1 MATSPF
7 VFGTRVS
14 GETFIDRIEETKRLK
29 INFENGINTVLI
41 SPRRMGKT
49 SLVAKAVS
57 LLTDDN
63 LRIVQIDAFSCR
75 TQEDFLNAFA
85 SAVIK
90 ATSSKWEERLKM
102 VGQYLSRLVPKISV
116 GTDPIND
123 IEISLELAR
132 SEVHA
137 EDVLNLPQKIAEDK
151 GIKVV
156 VCIDEFQQICEFRES
171 LAFQRQLRSVWQ
183 LQTRVSYCLYGS
195 KKHKMNGMFQL
206 QSNPFYRFGDIMNLA
221 KIDRDD
227 WIDYICRRFRD
238 TGKHISPETAGYLA
252 DQAECYSSY
261 VQHLAW
267 YVWTEASDAPVT
279 KSDVDDGVG
288 MLINTFKP
296 TYIVQVD
303 GLPAG
308 QIHLLRAVSDGVAKL
323 TSKAVMDQYKLISSA
338 HIARAKEA
346 LLGKDLI
353 DTDEDGRLVM
363 TDPLFRRWFRARFAR
378 Q

>member
-7 VFGTRVS
+7 VFGTSVS
-14 GETFIDRIEETKRLK
+14 GETFTDRVKETKRLK

-49 SLVAKAVS
+49 SLVAKVVS
-57 LLTDDN
+57 LMTDDN
-63 LRIVQIDAFSCR
+63 LRIVQFDAFSCR

-123 IEISLELAR
+123 IEISLELAG
-132 SEVHA
+132 SEAHA

-171 LAFQRQLRSVWQ
+171 LAFQRRLRSVWQ

-206 QSNPFYRFGDIMNLA
+206 PSNPFYRFGDIMNLA

-238 TGKHISPETAGYLA
+238 TGKNISPETAGYLA

-303 GLPAG
+303 GLPVG
-308 QIHLLRAVSDGVAKL
+308 QINLLRAVSDGVAKL

-378 Q
+378 P